1 MRLFGKITRTVKFC
15 DRGFRIYKRGSLRET
30 QLRSA
35 STQIAGSVHVDGP
48 GGSSRR
54 DRAWKNRLAMR
65 PEGAH
70 LR

>member
-1 MRLFGKITRTVKFC
+1 MRLFGKIIRTVKFC
-15 DRGFRIYKRGSLRET
+15 DGGSRINKQGSLRET
-30 QLRSA
+30 QPRFA
-35 STQIAGSVHVDGP
+35 STHFAGSVHVDGP
-48 GGSSRR
+48 GGSSPR